1 MAENFLQSARKSME
15 SKGTVGA
22 FTKSSQKAGE
32 GVQAHA
38 HNVMDDPSASTT
50 QKRRA
55 QFAIN
60 MKKIAER
67 RHHGG

>member
-1 MAENFLQSARKSME
+1 MAGKFLQQARKSME
-15 SKGTVGA
+15 EKGTVGA
-22 FTKSSQKAGE
+22 FTKSAKKAKE
-32 GVQAHA
+32 GVQEHA
-38 HNVMDDPSASTT
+38 HSVMSDPNASTT

-67 RHHGG
+67 RKGK